1 VDQGQH
7 HLFFVHGCFA
17 LLIIGQKNIKAVR
30 DLICN
35 ETSAKCPIDVLY
47 HKYLQEAGKAY
58 ICSYEGRPEVT
69 HVNKFQSD
77 ATCPGKRIDTHYS
90 PVFGYEEKGRVRE
103 LFERGCKT
111 PEAEKTRR
119 TAL

>member
-1 VDQGQH
+1 M
-7 HLFFVHGCFA
+7 
-17 LLIIGQKNIKAVR
+17 
-30 DLICN
+30 
-35 ETSAKCPIDVLY
+35 
-47 HKYLQEAGKAY
+47 
-58 ICSYEGRPEVT
+58 T

-103 LFERGCKT
+103 LFERGCKI
-111 PEAEKTRR
+111 PEAKKPRR